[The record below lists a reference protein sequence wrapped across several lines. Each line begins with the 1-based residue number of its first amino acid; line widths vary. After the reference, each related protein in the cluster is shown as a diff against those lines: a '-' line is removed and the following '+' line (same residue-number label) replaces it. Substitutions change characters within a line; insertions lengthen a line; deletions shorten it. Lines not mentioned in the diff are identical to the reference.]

1 MRRKHGWYNTD
12 MEKLFHSSLARR
24 VIAGVC
30 CALCAIVTTVN
41 LRAAPSV
48 ASNVIVIGRSVQGRP
63 IEAYRFGNGTRK
75 FVVVG
80 ATHGAPERNTQ
91 QLSRL
96 LIDWYRDHPSEVPS
110 SVRLYIIPVLNPDG
124 DVLEL
129 RQNANGVDLNRN
141 MNTTLDECADNDWNT
156 TVFGAGGVVS
166 DTGGPFADSEPESRV
181 IRSFLLDASAVVF
194 IHSDAGLVFPPSC
207 EDPVSI
213 AFAQA
218 YAAGAGYEYA
228 RYWDKYHITGGM
240 HDWARGIDLPAIVPE
255 LLTGEDPEF
264 QQNLSGLRAVFYN
277 TDVLI
282 PALGMRTVD
291 DVPMPLPIWR
301 FWKAYGAES
310 LGLPLTTAQ
319 VRDGVYTQDFTTARI
334 RYDSTAEHH
343 AVSMLPIPQYIAA
356 GTAAAVID
364 TEQIITTPN
373 TPYTIHDAF
382 ARYYL
387 RTDGEE
393 LLGAPL
399 SDEVLV
405 QSGPEPASTQVF
417 EKGVLRY
424 DNATNRIIRLPV
436 VWESVTKI
444 NLTAPDLPF
453 QLR

>member
-1 MRRKHGWYNTD
+1 
-12 MEKLFHSSLARR
+12 MEKLFLPQLRLRITLCIILTLYVS
-24 VIAGVC
+24 
-30 CALCAIVTTVN
+30 LCAESLRTTEAADSN
-41 LRAAPSV
+41 L
-48 ASNVIVIGRSVQGRP
+48 IVIGRSLQGRP

-91 QLSRL
+91 QLSRM
-96 LIDWYRDHPSEVPS
+96 LIDWYRQHPNEVPA
-110 SVRLYIIPVLNPDG
+110 SVRLYIIPLLNPDG
-124 DVLEL
+124 DALDL

-141 MNTTLDECADNDWNT
+141 MNTTLDACPENDWNT

-166 DTGGPFADSEPESRV
+166 DTGGPYADSEPESRV

-255 LLTGEDPEF
+255 LLTGEEPEF
-264 QQNLSGLRAVFYN
+264 EQNLAGLRAVFHN
-277 TDVLI
+277 TDALI
-282 PALGMRTVD
+282 PALGIRTVNE
-291 DVPMPLPIWR
+291 VPMPLPIWR

-319 VRDGVYTQDFTTARI
+319 VTDGVYIQDFTTAQI
-334 RYDSTAEHH
+334 RYDSTVDHQ
-343 AVSMLPIPQYIAA
+343 AVSVLPISPF
-356 GTAAAVID
+356 AVSGVAVDIINPD
-364 TEQIITTPN
+364 AIITNPEN
-373 TPYTIHDAF
+373 PYTVHDAF
-382 ARYYL
+382 ARYYM

-399 SDEVLV
+399 SDELMM
-405 QSGPEPASTQVF
+405 QTATEPTSTQAF

-424 DNATNRIIRLPV
+424 DSVTNRIIRLPV
-436 VWESVTKI
+436 VWESVAKT
-444 NLTAPDLPF
+444 NLTARDLPF

>member
-1 MRRKHGWYNTD
+1 
-12 MEKLFHSSLARR
+12 MEKLFLPQLRLRITLCIILTLCVSIYAQSLR
-24 VIAGVC
+24 
-30 CALCAIVTTVN
+30 TTEAADSN
-41 LRAAPSV
+41 L
-48 ASNVIVIGRSVQGRP
+48 IVIGRSLQGRP

-91 QLSRL
+91 QLSRM
-96 LIDWYRDHPSEVPS
+96 LIDWYRQHPNEVPA
-110 SVRLYIIPVLNPDG
+110 SVRLYIIPLLNPDG
-124 DVLEL
+124 DALDL

-141 MNTTLDECADNDWNT
+141 MNTTLDACPENDWNT

-166 DTGGPFADSEPESRV
+166 DTGGPYADSEPESRV

-255 LLTGEDPEF
+255 LLTGEEPEF
-264 QQNLSGLRAVFYN
+264 EQNLAGLRAVFHN
-277 TDVLI
+277 TDALI
-282 PALGMRTVD
+282 PALGIRTVNE
-291 DVPMPLPIWR
+291 VPMPLPIWR

-319 VRDGVYTQDFTTARI
+319 VTDGVYIQDFTTAQI
-334 RYDSTAEHH
+334 RYDSTVDHQ
-343 AVSMLPIPQYIAA
+343 AVSVLPITPF
-356 GTAAAVID
+356 AVSGVAVDIINPD
-364 TEQIITTPN
+364 AIITNPEN
-373 TPYTIHDAF
+373 PYTVHDAF
-382 ARYYL
+382 ARYYM

-399 SDEVLV
+399 SDELMM
-405 QSGPEPASTQVF
+405 QTATEPTTIQAF

-424 DNATNRIIRLPV
+424 DSVTNRIIRLPV
-436 VWESVTKI
+436 VWESVAKT
-444 NLTAPDLPF
+444 NLTARDLPF